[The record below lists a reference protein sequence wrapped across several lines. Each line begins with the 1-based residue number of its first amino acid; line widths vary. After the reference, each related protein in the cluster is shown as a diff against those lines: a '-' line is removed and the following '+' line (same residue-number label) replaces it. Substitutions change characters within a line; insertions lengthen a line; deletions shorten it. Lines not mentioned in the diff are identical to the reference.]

1 MTPRAMGIPQKFEQL
16 DIPFSR
22 DDIVELM
29 KLVTQL
35 RGFPSHDSDEV
46 YGVDAKPELQ
56 TFEIQWT
63 YEEEDPAGGSISDVT
78 SETRQ
83 TSKDICDSFEAGGR

>member
-1 MTPRAMGIPQKFEQL
+1 M
-16 DIPFSR
+16 
-22 DDIVELM
+22 
-29 KLVTQL
+29 
-35 RGFPSHDSDEV
+35 
-46 YGVDAKPELQ
+46 DAKPELQ

-63 YEEEDPAGGSISDVT
+63 YEEEDPSGGSISDVT